1 MAARLARAALR
12 LRLRL
17 ARGALGRWRLRC
29 SRFVLVPPQLA
40 LADASIAEDFL
51 AGQVVLA
58 GKSLLVSGATIF
70 ELDPPNRAFAEA
82 LHGFGWLRHF
92 EASPEARLREGA
104 LGLLDAWMRRR
115 EAGFWPE
122 TEAPAVVAHRLI
134 AFILHSGLVG
144 AQPTLDAYARLLN
157 HMARDAAMLRVLARA
172 RGIGMVR
179 LEAAIGLLYFAL
191 AMDRPPDSLWRAE
204 EAFSAA
210 LAECLLA
217 DGAPRNRDPAGAARL
232 AAMLIPLL
240 ALYRA
245 RSLDVPQ
252 ALGEALQKLIS
263 FVRLMQHPEGGLAL
277 FNGGGLVERDL
288 VGEVTRFA
296 SASVPRPVSAPDAG
310 FERRENEH
318 GVLIVDSGPL
328 ADAAFAAQAGAS
340 ALAFE
345 FSTRAERL
353 IVNCGTPVSAGEET
367 QRLFRLASAH
377 SSVLIDDEGVQALM
391 PGSSLLDD
399 AVEVLAGGD
408 GLEPQD
414 EPDGTLQVGHAGLSA
429 ATGYVIERRFRLL
442 PEGGLEGAD
451 SFREFDERGEVKRGT
466 LVFHLH
472 PQVIPTPLARRDA
485 IVLRLPNQ
493 KPGQDLWLF
502 EAPGHSLVLE
512 ESRCFLDDFSSPR
525 TECIV
530 LDAAIAGTTT
540 IRWRISRYFG

>member
-1 MAARLARAALR
+1 MARAMLR

-17 ARGALGRWRLRC
+17 ARGLLGRWRMKC

-51 AGQVVLA
+51 TGQVVLA
-58 GKSLLVSGATIF
+58 GKSLLVSGATLF
-70 ELDPPNRAFAEA
+70 ELEPPNRAFAEA

-92 EASPEARLREGA
+92 EASPDPRVRGGA
-104 LGLLDAWMRRR
+104 LGLLDGWMSRR
-115 EAGFWPE
+115 EAGFWASAE
-122 TEAPAVVAHRLI
+122 SPAVIAHRLV
-134 AFILHSGLVG
+134 AFILHSGLIG
-144 AQPTLDAYARLLN
+144 AQPTLDAYARLLG
-157 HMARDAAMLRVLARA
+157 HLARDAAMLRVLARQ

-179 LEAAIGLLYFAL
+179 IEAAIGLLYYAL

-210 LAECLLA
+210 QAECLLH
-217 DGAPRNRDPAGAARL
+217 DGAPRNRDPASAARL
-232 AAMLIPLL
+232 AAMVIPLL

-245 RSLDVPQ
+245 RSLDAPE
-252 ALGEALQKLIS
+252 ALSQALQKLIG

-277 FNGGGLVERDL
+277 FNGGSLVERDL

-296 SASVPRPVSAPDAG
+296 SASVPRPLSAPDAG

-318 GVLIVDSGPL
+318 GVLIVDTGPL
-328 ADAAFAAQAGAS
+328 VDPAFAAQAGAG

-353 IVNCGTPVSAGEET
+353 IVNCGTPVSADEPT
-367 QRLFRLASAH
+367 RRLFRLASAH
-377 SSVLIDDEGVQALM
+377 SGVLIDDAGVQAIV
-391 PGSSLLDD
+391 PGASLLDET
-399 AVEVLAGGD
+399 VEVLAGGD

-414 EPDGTLQVGHAGLSA
+414 EADGTLQVGHAGLSA

-451 SFREFDERGEVKRGT
+451 SFRELDERGEVKRGT

-512 ESRCFLDDFSSPR
+512 ESRCFLDDFSSPK

-540 IRWRISRYFG
+540 LRWRISRYFG